1 MEKKFSLKTVITVT
15 CVVTVAAITL
25 TAAFFGFVIVPKRE
39 GSLHNSYGKLV
50 EINNIVESFYAGEID
65 NEAIND
71 SLAYGYILG
80 MGDKY
85 AAYISKKDADINLNS
100 LKGYNTGIGV
110 QVSQHPDTKNIYVG
124 EVHKDSPAEKA
135 GIKKGDQIIAIDGL
149 SVKETGYLEVVN
161 YIPTVPLGNTMKVN
175 VLRNGEELLL
185 EVTLAVFAT
194 QSVFYEKF
202 HDIGYICIT
211 AFNDRTFEQFKSG
224 IDSLLAD
231 GVKALVFDLRGNG
244 GGTLTS
250 VCKMVDYIVP
260 EGVITKVDY
269 KVDALD
275 ETYTSDSNEVNVP
288 MAILTDESTASA
300 SELFA
305 QSLIDYGK
313 AVTIGRKTYGKG
325 VVQSTYSLSDGSLVR
340 FTVAKYYTKNGIC
353 VDGIGVSPSIPVEWS
368 NEELNYRIV
377 NGIEVDKDYLAA
389 VEYLTNQLS

>member
-1 MEKKFSLKTVITVT
+1 MEKKFSLKTVVIIT
-15 CVVTVAAITL
+15 CVAIVVAIAL
-25 TAAFFGFVIVPKRE
+25 TAAFFTFVIVPKRE
-39 GSLHNSYGKLV
+39 GSLYNSYGKLI
-50 EINNIVESFYAGEID
+50 EINDIVESFYTGEID
-65 NEAIND
+65 REAMKD
-71 SLAYGYILG
+71 SLAYGYISSLN
-80 MGDKY
+80 DKY
-85 AAYISKKDADINLNS
+85 AGYISKEEAEASLNS

-110 QVSQHPDTKNIYVG
+110 QVSKHPNTKNIYVSD
-124 EVHKDSPAEKA
+124 VHRDSPAEKA
-135 GIKKGDQIIAIDGL
+135 GIKKGDQIVAIDGI
-149 SVKETGYLEVVN
+149 SVEAVGYLEVVN
-161 YIPTVPLGNTMKVN
+161 YIPTVPLGNTIKVI
-175 VLRNGEELLL
+175 VLRNGDELIL

-194 QSVFYEKF
+194 QSVFYEKID
-202 HDIGYICIT
+202 DIGYIYIT
-211 AFNDRTFEQFKSG
+211 AFNDRTFEQFKSA
-224 IDSLLAD
+224 IDNLLAD
-231 GVKALVFDLRGNG
+231 NTQALVFDLRGNG

-260 EGVITKVDY
+260 EGVITNIDY
-269 KVDALD
+269 KIDAWD
-275 ETYTSDSNEVNVP
+275 ETYTSDSNEINVP

-377 NGIEVDKDYLAA
+377 NGIEADKDYLAA
-389 VEYLTNQLS
+389 VEYLSNQLS